1 MKHYTMGFTLHLFS
15 FFAILMLL
23 YFGGLTRQVEK
34 DVDIIKSQ
42 INIVNDKIQV
52 NELEY
57 VAHTSPI
64 YLRKLEKIYLST
76 NYDENKEFN
85 IVGIQDFKVN
95 NTHKVFKINEKK
107 N

>member
-57 VAHTSPI
+57 VAHTNPI

-95 NTHKVFKINEKK
+95 NTHKVFKINEKQ